1 MNHSASHL
9 SIGKLPIVAP
19 WDSRALAAACPADRV
34 WSSRLLCSWLLDR
47 VAPGAVWGRY
57 VTLAALIILDED
69 RPNTPVLGLSW
80 PEFQLRRA
88 LRAGALH
95 LVLVSDRVT
104 RDVVEAVDRLRGE
117 GLSTTLARS
126 NAQVADLFHP
136 DEAVLFLTGNQIVG
150 DGLLVGLLQ
159 ASGPALLCI
168 EPARAGPGHEL
179 IDARSHW
186 LGIGRVDGAHVRA
199 IAPLSGDWD
208 LGSTLMRN
216 AVAARAK
223 RTMLTADDMLL
234 SAAAP
239 AATARAIVT
248 AVHERPRG
256 WGARWVTAPLS
267 LMIARS
273 FPAIL
278 PFLARTGPWLSLI
291 AFALSSL
298 VQLRQWTTAALIL
311 YLAALLLSALTR
323 IAAAATGIPVRYA
336 QIMAH
341 ARDTTGVVLLVLIVV
356 RMLPDLA
363 PVVLGFNI
371 VGLLALAERIAFDE
385 GASTAWHADIG
396 GCALVLLIASFFGQ
410 TGFVAGLG
418 AMAVQAFIT
427 VAFLQNRLSRALTS
441 PR

>member
-1 MNHSASHL
+1 LGQAATW
-9 SIGKLPIVAP
+9 GK
-19 WDSRALAAACPADRV
+19 
-34 WSSRLLCSWLLDR
+34 
-47 VAPGAVWGRY
+47 Y

-69 RPNTPVLGLSW
+69 RPKAPVLGLSW
-80 PEFQLRRA
+80 PEFQLRCA

-126 NAQVADLFHP
+126 NAEVADLFHP
-136 DEAVLFLTGNQIVG
+136 DEAVLLLTGNQIVG

-159 ASGPALLCI
+159 ASGPVLLCI

-199 IAPLSGDWD
+199 IAPMSGDWD

-223 RTMLTADDMLL
+223 RTMLTADDMIL

-239 AATARAIVT
+239 AATARAMVT
-248 AVHERPRG
+248 AVYERPRG

-267 LMIARS
+267 LMIARN
-273 FPAIL
+273 FPALL
-278 PFLARTGPWLSLI
+278 PLLARAGPWLSLT
-291 AFALSSL
+291 AFALSPL
-298 VQLRQWTTAALIL
+298 VQLGQWTAAALIV
-311 YLAALLLSALTR
+311 YLLALLLSALVEL
-323 IAAAATGIPVRYA
+323 AAAATGIPLRHA
-336 QIMAH
+336 RITAH
-341 ARDTTGVVLLVLIVV
+341 ARDATGVILLALIVV

-363 PVVLGFNI
+363 PIVLGVNI
-371 VGLLALAERIAFDE
+371 AGLLALAERIAVDK
-385 GASTAWHADIG
+385 GTSTAWFADIG

-410 TGFVAGLG
+410 TALLAGLG
-418 AMAVQAFIT
+418 VMAVQAFIT